1 MAPSIGNF
9 WRRGWRMTNG
19 LACRPITKLSVA
31 ARVPWSVAC
40 VSWAPRARIHIHNL
54 RRRKQSLSCPSSM
67 LLTGERSATC
77 PESVSVRRDPCPAA
91 FFTGNTMQVG
101 VDLHD
106 DVIFFVSCEMLQC
119 MQNASMAFD
128 TTDSTWYFLTEAH
141 VYNGWSLN

>member
-1 MAPSIGNF
+1 
-9 WRRGWRMTNG
+9 
-19 LACRPITKLSVA
+19 
-31 ARVPWSVAC
+31 
-40 VSWAPRARIHIHNL
+40 
-54 RRRKQSLSCPSSM
+54 M